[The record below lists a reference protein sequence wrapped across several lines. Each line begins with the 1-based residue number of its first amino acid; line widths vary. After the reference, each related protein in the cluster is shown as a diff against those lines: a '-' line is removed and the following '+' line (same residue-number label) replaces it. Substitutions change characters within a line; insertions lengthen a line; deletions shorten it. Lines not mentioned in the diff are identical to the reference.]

1 MPNKRP
7 RSGRKPPLRGALG
20 VLLSLAAMIALVAEG
35 RTADELLCELEIAA
49 AQAELPV
56 ALETIATELA
66 GRCLFLVKQR
76 EAGKERGA
84 ASNLRVNGLDP
95 QGVDLADPQWRSQLD
110 RALADAR
117 ADPGWS
123 LDPYL
128 AKTAARD
135 GRPTVDFTLCN
146 MERVRPFKG
155 SFRLLLAERH
165 ALPLGRGQY
174 WRVRNEVAREPI
186 ARLAPAATVGCALP
200 ERFALPSDRLFLSTA
215 IIAVVYDAIGHVQAL
230 LYETLT
236 PEVAHP

>member
-1 MPNKRP
+1 M
-7 RSGRKPPLRGALG
+7 
-20 VLLSLAAMIALVAEG
+20 AEG
-35 RTADELLCELEIAA
+35 RTADELLCELEVAA
-49 AQAELPV
+49 KTVPPV
-56 ALETIATELA
+56 ALEAVAAELA
-66 GRCLFLVKQR
+66 ARCLLIVKQHQSGTQR
-76 EAGKERGA
+76 KP
-84 ASNLRVNGLDP
+84 ASSLRVNGLD
-95 QGVDLADPQWRSQLD
+95 QRGVDLADPQWRSQLD

-117 ADPGWS
+117 ADTGWR

-165 ALPLGRGQY
+165 ALPQGRGQY

-186 ARLAPAATVGCALP
+186 ARLAPAAAVGCSLP

-230 LYETLT
+230 LCKALT
-236 PEVAHP
+236 PKVAGP